1 MFYISLLELV
11 PLGAL
16 HVLVMEIEPV
26 NLDVEYEVDQILD
39 YKIFRGRP
47 KYLVR

>member
-1 MFYISLLELV
+1 MFYILLLELV

-16 HVLVMEIEPV
+16 HALVTEIEPV
-26 NLDVEYEVDQILD
+26 NLDAEYEVDQILD
-39 YKIFRGRP
+39 YKMFRGRL